1 MILAPIRRRNGFSLT
16 EIVVVIAIIGV
27 LVGILVPSIFSI
39 RMKAKKTK
47 ELNVLKHVMT
57 AWATYSSDHQN
68 KLLPGY
74 LDVSYQ
80 EHYELAWAFPD
91 ETLIP
96 PAPSYDTDYLNVVG
110 PWPWRLLPYLDEN
123 WRQLLYYKQLDWE
136 PFGERVNAH
145 AYEIT
150 QTPAFGY
157 NGMYLGGWK
166 LYNDV
171 EGRARTLFSNAKL
184 ADGTQLNVVTS
195 SLAQVNSPTTT
206 IAFASTFLGEDR
218 SYTELPDDIDGANMA
233 IPSILADSKRWTVMP
248 DGKIHSHADTYVP
261 FGRYNGMPAIG
272 FADGHVANV
281 EIHSLLNQK
290 MWIPKAREVNGTPAE
305 KFTHSP

>member
-1 MILAPIRRRNGFSLT
+1 MIQTPFHNRRGFSLT

-39 RMKAKKTK
+39 KMKAKKTK
-47 ELNVLKHVMT
+47 ELNVLKQVMT

-96 PAPSYDTDYLNVVG
+96 PAPSYDSDYLNIVG

-123 WRQLLYYKQLDWE
+123 WRSLLFYKELDWE
-136 PFGERVNAH
+136 PFAERVNAH
-145 AYEIT
+145 ANEIT

-166 LYNDV
+166 LFNEA
-171 EGRARTLFSNAKL
+171 EGRTQTLFGNAKL
-184 ADGTQLNVVTS
+184 ADDTRMNVVTS

-206 IAFASTFLGEDR
+206 IAFASTFLGEDH
-218 SYTELPDDIDGANMA
+218 SYGELPDDIDGANMA
-233 IPSILADSKRWTVMP
+233 IPSVLADSKRWTILP
-248 DGKIHSHADTYVP
+248 DGKINSYAETYVP
-261 FGRYNGMPAIG
+261 VGRYNGMPAIG
-272 FADGHVANV
+272 FADGHVENV
-281 EIHSLLNQK
+281 VIHTLLNQK
-290 MWIPKAREVNGTPAE
+290 MWIPKAREVNGVPVE

>member
-1 MILAPIRRRNGFSLT
+1 MNHSPLHRRRGFSLI
-16 EIVVVIAIIGV
+16 EIVVVIAIIGI
-27 LVGILVPSIFSI
+27 LVAILVPSIFSI
-39 RMKAKKTK
+39 KLKAKKTK

-96 PAPSYDTDYLNVVG
+96 PAPSYDSDYLNVVG

-123 WRQLLYYKQLDWE
+123 WRQLLFYRELDWE
-136 PFGERVNAH
+136 PFSEQVNAH
-145 AYEIT
+145 AYEIA

-157 NGMYLGGWK
+157 NGIYLGGWK
-166 LYNDV
+166 LYNEP
-171 EGRARTLFSNAKL
+171 EGRAKTLFGNAKL
-184 ADGTQLNVVTS
+184 ADNTRMNVVTS

-206 IAFASTFLGEDR
+206 IAFASTFLGEER
-218 SYTELPDDIDGANMA
+218 SYTELPNDIDGANMA
-233 IPSILADSKRWTVMP
+233 IPSVLANSKRWTILP
-248 DGKIHSHADTYVP
+248 DGKINSYAETYVP
-261 FGRYNGMPAIG
+261 VGRYNGMPAIG
-272 FADGHVANV
+272 FADGHVGNV
-281 EIHSLLNQK
+281 EIHTLLNQK
-290 MWIPKAREVNGTPAE
+290 MWIPKAREVNGIPVD

>member
-1 MILAPIRRRNGFSLT
+1 VIQSSYQNRIGFSII

-39 RMKAKKTK
+39 KTKAKKTR
-47 ELNVLKHVMT
+47 ELNVLKQIMT
-57 AWATYSSDHQN
+57 GWATYSSDHQN

-74 LDVSYQ
+74 LEVSYQ

-96 PAPSYDTDYLNVVG
+96 PAPSYDSDYLNVVG

-123 WRQLLYYKQLDWE
+123 WRSLLFYKELDWE

-166 LYNDV
+166 LYNEN
-171 EGRARTLFSNAKL
+171 EGRVKTLFSNAKL
-184 ADGTQLNVVTS
+184 TDDTRMNVVTS
-195 SLAQVNSPTTT
+195 SLAQVNFPTAT
-206 IAFASTFLGEDR
+206 IAFASTFLSEER
-218 SYTELPDDIDGANMA
+218 AYTEFPDNINGANMA
-233 IPSILADSKRWTVMP
+233 IPSVLGNSKRWTVLP
-248 DGKIHSHADTYVP
+248 DGKINSFAETFVP
-261 FGRYNGMPAIG
+261 LGRYNGMPAIG
-272 FADGHVANV
+272 FADGHVENI
-281 EIHSLLNQK
+281 ETHTLLNQK
-290 MWIPKAREVNGTPAE
+290 MWIPKAREVNGIPAE